1 MAQDSSRWSDLELSD
16 TSAGEVT
23 LETELVWVL
32 WTQGCL
38 PEGLLTLSVLALI
51 PSPVSLDLSQ
61 RRCVR
66 EA

>member
-16 TSAGEVT
+16 TFAGEVM
-23 LETELVWVL
+23 LGTELVWVL
-32 WTQGCL
+32 WPRGCL
-38 PEGLLTLSVLALI
+38 PEELLTLSVLALT